1 MGPLVSVIDSVLE
14 ELGRG
19 VKEKHSLLQ
28 TAWPKILGP
37 SFSTHSRP
45 DLHENG
51 TLCVWVDDS
60 TLAYELSQRYR
71 GTVLKRV
78 GATLGEE
85 LVKRI
90 VFRVGSIR

>member
-1 MGPLVSVIDSVLE
+1 MGPLVPVINSVLE

-37 SFSTHSRP
+37 SFSAHSQP
-45 DLHENG
+45 DLRENG

-78 GATLGEE
+78 GAALGEDQ
-85 LVKRI
+85 VKRI
-90 VFRVGSIR
+90 VFRVGNPR